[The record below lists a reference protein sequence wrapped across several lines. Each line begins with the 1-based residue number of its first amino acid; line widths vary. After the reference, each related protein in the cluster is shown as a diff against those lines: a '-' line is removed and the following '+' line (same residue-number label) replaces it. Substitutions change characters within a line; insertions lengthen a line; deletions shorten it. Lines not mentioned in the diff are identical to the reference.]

1 MSTPILVTGATGRLG
16 QLVTARLLE
25 QNQRVRVFTRRPEAA
40 RALFGARV
48 EIAAGDFADRDSLH
62 KALAGTRK
70 LFLLSPISERLA
82 EEQIAAAGAAVI
94 EGGSR
99 IVKISGSDWTID
111 PPGVS
116 ISGDAHAAVE
126 WHLRGLNIEHV
137 SIRPNAWMQV
147 GLLNTIRQAVT
158 GLVLNAR
165 HGAAGVA
172 YIDARDIAD
181 VAVHQLLAPKVAD
194 KPLIITGS
202 QAVSMRDIAAILA
215 RVLHRPIGIAEN
227 NGGVTPPLGDSFEHR
242 AVAQFGTLIAAGR
255 AATVTRAV
263 PELLGH
269 APRTVEAFITEHFAA
284 DAALAG

>member
-1 MSTPILVTGATGRLG
+1 MSAPILVTGATGRLG

-48 EIAAGDFADRDSLH
+48 EIAPGDFADRDSLH

-137 SIRPNAWMQV
+137 CIRPNAWMQV
-147 GLLNTIRQAVT
+147 ALLNTIRQAMT
-158 GLVLNAR
+158 GQVLNAR
-165 HGAAGVA
+165 HGTARVA

-181 VAVHQLLAPKVAD
+181 VAVHQLLAPRVAD

-202 QAVSMRDIAAILA
+202 EAVSIRDIAGILA
-215 RVLHRPIGIAEN
+215 RVLHRPIGVAETS
-227 NGGVTPPLGDSFEHR
+227 GSVAPLLGDGFEHR

-255 AATVTRAV
+255 AATVTRVV

-269 APRTVEAFITEHFAA
+269 APRTVKAFITEHFAA